1 MTDTLSTGRT
11 IYLRF
16 IKSALVVCSLAV
28 VAAVPFYFID
38 SGWDARREAASVAEE
53 CRTFRIVFD
62 GAPPLSAEAEAEA
75 QAIQSSERCVDARR
89 YWQLVLKEKPEVY
102 DAWKALLAFAGV
114 GFASLLVMGWVSWLL
129 TGRAY
134 R

>member
-38 SGWDARREAASVAEE
+38 SRYDARREAASVAEE

-62 GAPPLSAEAEAEA
+62 GAPPISAEA
-75 QAIQSSERCVDARR
+75 QAIQDSERCVDARR

-114 GFASLLVMGWVSWLL
+114 GVASLLVMGWVSWLL